1 MAKPM
6 RPPCEQCGSITVDAN
21 DVCLS
26 CGYKHLNEETL
37 PEVERISV
45 ARLLPTDV
53 LVFEANEHI
62 SLEAVERIKAYVLQ
76 VFPNHKAIVLDQ
88 GLRLKVLR
96 AEDAAKL
103 DT

>member
-1 MAKPM
+1 M
-6 RPPCEQCGSITVDAN
+6 RPPCEACGSINVDAQ

-53 LVFEANEHI
+53 LVFEAQDYI
-62 SLEAVERIKAYVLQ
+62 TPEAAERIREYALIVW
-76 VFPNHKAIVLDQ
+76 PDHKAIVLDR

-103 DT
+103 DA